1 MEEALRLKDEQGWSG
16 NQGRVSRAQGTACAK
31 AWRGCPSRA
40 GGTELAQPPGTIRV
54 SFEGTGEPQQVLDK
68 EIRVIVQC
76 GLPEDTPG
84 ARWRCRGAACRQG
97 APREGGGPRRRVLC
111 SDLHPRCLPENCP
124 WRMGSDGSA
133 RRAWPAAPRGQR
145 VRAALGDPTLADQ
158 PGLWWLESHGDG
170 PGLRG
175 GSQGRAS
182 PLARSSGEPSCS
194 CCVLNLGDIRLQT
207 HTCSPNHRLRHPE
220 SQVCP
225 LQVTAARGT
234 EARPP
239 PRAPASYSPVRS
251 SGIRCL

>member
-1 MEEALRLKDEQGWSG
+1 M
-16 NQGRVSRAQGTACAK
+16 
-31 AWRGCPSRA
+31 SRA
-40 GGTELAQPPGTIRV
+40 GQASRGGCPGRREQPAQRPGEDAHHVQEARSLLSHPAQSGFHPRALGSHSRFWTRKSGSLSSVDFQRTFRV
-54 SFEGTGEPQQVLDK
+54 
-68 EIRVIVQC
+68 
-76 GLPEDTPG
+76 PG
-84 ARWRCRGAACRQG
+84 GDVGGQRAGRGPHG
-97 APREGGGPRRRVLC
+97 REGGPGEECFLSPLLRFASQMPSRELPMADGLRR
-111 SDLHPRCLPENCP
+111 
-124 WRMGSDGSA
+124 

-145 VRAALGDPTLADQ
+145 VRAALGDPTPADQ

>member
-1 MEEALRLKDEQGWSG
+1 MPITCRRHGACSATRHNPGFIRGHWGATAGFGQG
-16 NQGRVSRAQGTACAK
+16 NQGHCPVWTSRRHSGCQVEMQG
-31 AWRGCPSRA
+31 GSVQA
-40 GGTELAQPPGTIRV
+40 GGP
-54 SFEGTGEPQQVLDK
+54 TG
-68 EIRVIVQC
+68 
-76 GLPEDTPG
+76 G
-84 ARWRCRGAACRQG
+84 RGAPEESAFS
-97 APREGGGPRRRVLC
+97 AVC

-145 VRAALGDPTLADQ
+145 VRAALGDPTPANQ

-170 PGLRG
+170 PGLQGR
-175 GSQGRAS
+175 SQGRAS

-239 PRAPASYSPVRS
+239 PRASASYSQVRS